1 VRVAVDGGGFVAA
14 GTAARTANQVAAL
27 LHDSLSGK
35 LGGLGAMAGNDATS
49 IDFALSYD
57 AASAEALDALA
68 DLSAAFIGLGRLIHA
83 TDDNHRRAEA
93 ASAGLTVSA
102 YSGLDLHED
111 DYVRVVRSS
120 PPSSLGAQ
128 EPGFGE
134 VETWILDRI
143 EGFVWPGAD
152 VGRLRDAAS
161 TWRNA
166 ATGVDDLV
174 DYCERAS
181 VDLGRQTSPEI
192 PLALDAVDD
201 LRGSVRELGDAF
213 GELARMCDEYAAGV
227 ETAHER
233 TRALLAEVA
242 QMIVEGLVLSAAV
255 GLITGG
261 TASGAVASATVARV
275 LETAPRFRALLI
287 TLGDAASVCALRLRT
302 ARKGATAV
310 RGRLEK
316 FLRLDLRNERGAVSL
331 PGRWAGSR
339 KPGWLRGHEVP
350 PGHTIAEHVGK
361 TADELLDRIVIEGR
375 KRASSFDDAASAENL
390 IDKALASKSDEIA
403 KWLDSGSSQKL
414 VIDMEM
420 GTPTGTT
427 VLADGSVVRPSAIRV
442 VLIPKPGRDGGWQL
456 LTAFPN

>member
-27 LHDSLSGK
+27 HHDSLSGK
-35 LGGLGAMAGNDATS
+35 LGGFGAMAGNDATS
-49 IDFALSYD
+49 IEFARSYD
-57 AASAEALDALA
+57 EASAEALDALA
-68 DLSAAFIGLGRLIHA
+68 DLSAAFIGLGRLIQA

-93 ASAGLTVSA
+93 ASAGVVVSA
-102 YSGLDLHED
+102 YSGRDLHED
-111 DYVRVVRSS
+111 DYVRVAGST

-174 DYCERAS
+174 GYCERAS
-181 VDLGRQTSPEI
+181 VELGRQISPEI
-192 PLALDAVDD
+192 PLALDAVED
-201 LRGSVRELGDAF
+201 LRASVRQLRDGF
-213 GELARMCDEYAAGV
+213 GELARMCDEYAASV

-233 TRALLAEVA
+233 TRALLAEIA

-275 LETAPRFRALLI
+275 LEAAPRFRALLV
-287 TLGDAASVCALRLRT
+287 TLGDAASVCASRLRT
-302 ARKGATAV
+302 AREGATVV

-331 PGRWAGSR
+331 PGITRSWER
-339 KPGWLRGHEVP
+339 GWLRRHEVP
-350 PGHTIAEHVGK
+350 PGHTLRLHVAK
-361 TADELLDRIVIEGR
+361 TVDELLELCVASN
-375 KRASSFDDAASAENL
+375 KRLASSFTSEAEAEGLVAKVVEAHAAEIREWLARGSRRALPLDAD
-390 IDKALASKSDEIA
+390 I
-403 KWLDSGSSQKL
+403 GR
-414 VIDMEM
+414 V
-420 GTPTGTT
+420 TGTT
-427 VLADGSVVRPSAIRV
+427 VTRAGDVISPTGVRV
-442 VLIPKPGRDGGWQL
+442 VLIPKPGTRDGWQL

>member
-1 VRVAVDGGGFVAA
+1 MRVAVDGGGFVAA

-27 LHDSLSGK
+27 HHDSLAGK
-35 LGGLGAMAGNDATS
+35 LGGFGAMAGNDATS
-49 IDFALSYD
+49 IDFARSYD

-102 YSGLDLHED
+102 YSGRDLHED

-120 PPSSLGAQ
+120 TPSSLGAQ

-181 VDLGRQTSPEI
+181 VELGRQTSPEI
-192 PLALDAVDD
+192 PLALDAVDE
-201 LRGSVRELGDAF
+201 LLGCVRGLGDEL

-275 LETAPRFRALLI
+275 LETAPRFRALLF
-287 TLGDAASVCALRLRT
+287 TLGDASSVCASRLKT
-302 ARKGATAV
+302 AREGADAV
-310 RGRLEK
+310 RTRLEK
-316 FLRLDLRNERGAVSL
+316 FLQVGARNERGELKL
-331 PGRWAGSR
+331 PGGWGARPPRRVPQVEDAKLRNYIDNLFKGTHHPHRVGDGTTMDAIRAELQSGLPTQGKMHLIKGR
-339 KPGWLRGHEVP
+339 ETLRGLENWLRRNPE
-350 PGHTIAEHVGK
+350 
-361 TADELLDRIVIEGR
+361 
-375 KRASSFDDAASAENL
+375 ASASDRQVAQSMVTEL
-390 IDKALASKSDEIA
+390 KDALN
-403 KWLDSGSSQKL
+403 Q
-414 VIDMEM
+414 
-420 GTPTGTT
+420 
-427 VLADGSVVRPSAIRV
+427 
-442 VLIPKPGRDGGWQL
+442 
-456 LTAFPN
+456 

>member
-27 LHDSLSGK
+27 HYDSLSGK
-35 LGGLGAMAGNDATS
+35 LGGFGAMAGNDATS
-49 IDFALSYD
+49 MDFARSYD

-93 ASAGLTVSA
+93 ASAGLSVSA

-166 ATGVDDLV
+166 ATGVDDLI

-181 VDLGRQTSPEI
+181 VELGRQTSPEI

-201 LRGSVRELGDAF
+201 LRGSVREIGDEF

-233 TRALLAEVA
+233 TRALLAEIA

-287 TLGDAASVCALRLRT
+287 TLGDAASVCALRLKT
-302 ARKGATAV
+302 AREGAVAV
-310 RGRLEK
+310 RARLEK
-316 FLRLDLRNERGAVSL
+316 FLRLDVRNERGSVSL
-331 PGRWAGSR
+331 PGFARSWER
-339 KPGWLRGHEVP
+339 GWLRGHEVP
-350 PGHTIAEHVGK
+350 PGHTIAKHVDL
-361 TADELLDRIVIEGR
+361 TTEDLLERCRLQGLSKASTFHSEEMAEQLVARVLRANEQRIEAWLRRG
-375 KRASSFDDAASAENL
+375 DD
-390 IDKALASKSDEIA
+390 SK
-403 KWLDSGSSQKL
+403 LQ
-414 VIDMEM
+414 IDMAI
-420 GTPTGTT
+420 PQTGTT
-427 VLADGSVVRPSAIRV
+427 VDRFGNVTESGGVRV
-442 VLIPKPGRDGGWQL
+442 VLIPNKSMDNGWQI

>member
-1 VRVAVDGGGFVAA
+1 MRLAVDGGGFVAA

-35 LGGLGAMAGNDATS
+35 LGGFGAMAGNDATS
-49 IDFALSYD
+49 IDFSRSYD

-166 ATGVDDLV
+166 AAGVDDLI

-201 LRGSVRELGDAF
+201 LRASVRELGDEF

-275 LETAPRFRALLI
+275 LETAPRFRALLV
-287 TLGDAASVCALRLRT
+287 TLGDAASVCASRLKT
-302 ARKGATAV
+302 AREGAVAV
-310 RGRLEK
+310 RARLEK
-316 FLRLDLRNERGAVSL
+316 FLRVEAGGRRARAVLDERLAKIAKNVGNPKLFDPTV
-331 PGRWAGSR
+331 
-339 KPGWLRGHEVP
+339 LRGLD
-350 PGHTIAEHVGK
+350 AEHVRRLVAEWKQVPARNGDGVVFIDP
-361 TADELLDRIVIEGR
+361 ANRGR
-375 KRASSFDDAASAENL
+375 
-390 IDKALASKSDEIA
+390 
-403 KWLDSGSSQKL
+403 Q
-414 VIDMEM
+414 
-420 GTPTGTT
+420 
-427 VLADGSVVRPSAIRV
+427 IRV
-442 VLIPKPGRDGGWQL
+442 MEGYPGNRPDPMTHGPYAVVSQNGQPPVKIPLKGNPTL
-456 LTAFPN
+456 

>member
-14 GTAARTANQVAAL
+14 DTAARTANQVAAL

-35 LGGLGAMAGNDATS
+35 LGGFGAMAGNDATS
-49 IDFALSYD
+49 IDFARSYD

-68 DLSAAFIGLGRLIHA
+68 DLSAAFIGLGRLIRA

-93 ASAGLTVSA
+93 ASAGVTVSA
-102 YSGLDLHED
+102 YSGRDLHED

-166 ATGVDDLV
+166 ATGVDDLI

-181 VDLGRQTSPEI
+181 VDLGRQTSSEI

-201 LRGSVRELGDAF
+201 LRGSVRELGDEF

-275 LETAPRFRALLI
+275 LETAPRFRALLV
-287 TLGDAASVCALRLRT
+287 TLGDAASGCALRLKT
-302 ARKGATAV
+302 AREGSVAV

-316 FLRLDLRNERGAVSL
+316 FLRLDLRNERGGVSL
-331 PGRWAGSR
+331 PGFARSWER
-339 KPGWLRGHEVP
+339 GWLRGHEVP
-350 PGHTIAEHVGK
+350 PGHTIAKHVDLT
-361 TADELLDRIVIEGR
+361 TADLMERCRLQGLSKASTFHSEEMAEQLVARVLRANEQRIEEWLRRG
-375 KRASSFDDAASAENL
+375 DD
-390 IDKALASKSDEIA
+390 SK
-403 KWLDSGSSQKL
+403 LQ
-414 VIDMEM
+414 IDMAI
-420 GTPTGTT
+420 PQTGTT
-427 VLADGSVVRPSAIRV
+427 VDRFGNVTESGALRV
-442 VLIPKPGRDGGWQL
+442 VLIPNKSMNNGWQI

>member
-14 GTAARTANQVAAL
+14 GAAARTANQVAAL
-27 LHDSLSGK
+27 HYDSLSGK
-35 LGGLGAMAGNDATS
+35 LGGFGAMAGNDATS
-49 IDFALSYD
+49 MDFARSYD

-93 ASAGLTVSA
+93 ASAGLSVSA

-120 PPSSLGAQ
+120 PPTCLGAQ

-166 ATGVDDLV
+166 ATGVDDLI

-181 VDLGRQTSPEI
+181 VELGRQTSPEI

-201 LRGSVRELGDAF
+201 LRGSVREIGDEF

-233 TRALLAEVA
+233 TRALLAEIA

-287 TLGDAASVCALRLRT
+287 TLGDAASVCALRLKT
-302 ARKGATAV
+302 AREGAVAV
-310 RGRLEK
+310 RARLEK
-316 FLRLDLRNERGAVSL
+316 FLRLDVRNERGSVSL
-331 PGRWAGSR
+331 PGFARSWER
-339 KPGWLRGHEVP
+339 GWLRGHEVP
-350 PGHTIAEHVGK
+350 PGHTIAKHVDL
-361 TADELLDRIVIEGR
+361 TTEDLLERCRLQGLSKASTFHSEEMAEQLVARVLRANEQRIEAWLRRG
-375 KRASSFDDAASAENL
+375 DD
-390 IDKALASKSDEIA
+390 SK
-403 KWLDSGSSQKL
+403 LQ
-414 VIDMEM
+414 IDMAI
-420 GTPTGTT
+420 PQTGTT
-427 VLADGSVVRPSAIRV
+427 VDRFGNVTESGGVRV
-442 VLIPKPGRDGGWQL
+442 VLIPNKSMDNGWQI

>member
-1 VRVAVDGGGFVAA
+1 MRLAVDGGGFVAA

-27 LHDSLSGK
+27 QYDSLSGK
-35 LGGLGAMAGNDATS
+35 LGGFGAMAGNDATS
-49 IDFALSYD
+49 IDFARSYD
-57 AASAEALDALA
+57 AASAEVLDALA
-68 DLSAAFIGLGRLIHA
+68 DLSAAFIALGRLIHA

-166 ATGVDDLV
+166 ATGVDDLI

-201 LRGSVRELGDAF
+201 LRGSVRELGDEF

-242 QMIVEGLVLSAAV
+242 QMIVEGPVLSAAV

-275 LETAPRFRALLI
+275 LETAPRFRALLM
-287 TLGDAASVCALRLRT
+287 TLGDAASVCASRLKT
-302 ARKGATAV
+302 AREGAVAV
-310 RGRLEK
+310 RARLEK
-316 FLRLDLRNERGAVSL
+316 FLRVEARNERGSVSL
-331 PGRWAGSR
+331 PGGWAAQPPRRVPQVENAKLKNYIDNLFKGADHPHRVGDGTTMDAIRAERQSGLPTQGKMHFIKGR
-339 KPGWLRGHEVP
+339 ETLRGLENWLRRNP
-350 PGHTIAEHVGK
+350 
-361 TADELLDRIVIEGR
+361 D
-375 KRASSFDDAASAENL
+375 ASASDRHVAQSMVTEL
-390 IDKALASKSDEIA
+390 KDAL
-403 KWLDSGSSQKL
+403 
-414 VIDMEM
+414 
-420 GTPTGTT
+420 
-427 VLADGSVVRPSAIRV
+427 
-442 VLIPKPGRDGGWQL
+442 
-456 LTAFPN
+456 N

>member
-1 VRVAVDGGGFVAA
+1 VRLAVDGGGFVAA

-35 LGGLGAMAGNDATS
+35 LGGFGAMAGNDATS
-49 IDFALSYD
+49 IDFARSYD

-68 DLSAAFIGLGRLIHA
+68 DLSAAFIGLGSLIHA

-111 DYVRVVRSS
+111 DYVRVVRSR

-181 VDLGRQTSPEI
+181 VEVGRQTSPEI
-192 PLALDAVDD
+192 PLALDAIDD
-201 LRGSVRELGDAF
+201 LRRSVRGLGDEL

-261 TASGAVASATVARV
+261 TASGVVASATVARV
-275 LETAPRFRALLI
+275 LEQAPRFQALLI
-287 TLGDAASVCALRLRT
+287 ALRDAASVCASRLRT
-302 ARKGATAV
+302 AREGAVAV
-310 RGRLEK
+310 RARLEK
-316 FLRLDLRNERGAVSL
+316 FLRVEARNERGEMKL
-331 PGRWAGSR
+331 PGDWARARARRPARPLPRVEDAKLKNYVDHLFKGTVNEKRIGDGTTMDAIRSEIATGLDTHGKLHTTKGSQILR
-339 KPGWLRGHEVP
+339 GLEKWLRQHPE
-350 PGHTIAEHVGK
+350 ASSDRDLAQSL
-361 TADELLDRIVIEGR
+361 ADEL
-375 KRASSFDDAASAENL
+375 KDALN
-390 IDKALASKSDEIA
+390 
-403 KWLDSGSSQKL
+403 
-414 VIDMEM
+414 
-420 GTPTGTT
+420 
-427 VLADGSVVRPSAIRV
+427 R
-442 VLIPKPGRDGGWQL
+442 
-456 LTAFPN
+456 

>member
-1 VRVAVDGGGFVAA
+1 MRVAVDGGGFVAA

-27 LHDSLSGK
+27 HYDSLSGK
-35 LGGLGAMAGNDATS
+35 LGGFGAMAGNDATS
-49 IDFALSYD
+49 IEFARSYD
-57 AASAEALDALA
+57 EASAEALDALA
-68 DLSAAFIGLGRLIHA
+68 DLSAAFIGLGRLIQA

-93 ASAGLTVSA
+93 ASAGVVVSA
-102 YSGLDLHED
+102 YSGRDLHED
-111 DYVRVVRSS
+111 DYVRVAGST

-174 DYCERAS
+174 GYCERAS
-181 VDLGRQTSPEI
+181 VELGRQISPEI

-201 LRGSVRELGDAF
+201 LRASVRQLRDGF
-213 GELARMCDEYAAGV
+213 GELARMCDEYAASV

-233 TRALLAEVA
+233 TRALLAEIA

-275 LETAPRFRALLI
+275 LEAAPRFRALLV
-287 TLGDAASVCALRLRT
+287 TLGDAASVCASRLRT
-302 ARKGATAV
+302 AREVATVV

-316 FLRLDLRNERGAVSL
+316 FLRLDLRTERGSVSL
-331 PGRWAGSR
+331 PGRWGAQPPRRAPEVEDAKLKNYIDNLFKGAAHPHRVGDGTTMDAIRAELLSGLPTQGKMHIIKGR
-339 KPGWLRGHEVP
+339 ETLRGLENWLRRNP
-350 PGHTIAEHVGK
+350 
-361 TADELLDRIVIEGR
+361 D
-375 KRASSFDDAASAENL
+375 ASASDRQVAMSMVTELKDAL
-390 IDKALASKSDEIA
+390 IK
-403 KWLDSGSSQKL
+403 
-414 VIDMEM
+414 
-420 GTPTGTT
+420 
-427 VLADGSVVRPSAIRV
+427 
-442 VLIPKPGRDGGWQL
+442 
-456 LTAFPN
+456 

>member
-14 GTAARTANQVAAL
+14 GAAARTANQVAAL
-27 LHDSLSGK
+27 HYDSLSGK
-35 LGGLGAMAGNDATS
+35 LGGFGAMAGNDATS
-49 IDFALSYD
+49 MDFARSYD

-93 ASAGLTVSA
+93 ASAGLSVSA

-166 ATGVDDLV
+166 ATGVDDLI

-181 VDLGRQTSPEI
+181 VELGRQTSPEI

-201 LRGSVRELGDAF
+201 LRGSVREIGDEF

-233 TRALLAEVA
+233 TRALLAEIA

-275 LETAPRFRALLI
+275 LEQAPRFRALLI
-287 TLGDAASVCALRLRT
+287 TLGDAASVCALRLKT
-302 ARKGATAV
+302 AREGAIAV
-310 RGRLEK
+310 RARLEK
-316 FLRLDLRNERGAVSL
+316 FLRLDVRNERGSVSL
-331 PGRWAGSR
+331 PGFARSWER
-339 KPGWLRGHEVP
+339 GWLRGHEVP
-350 PGHTIAEHVGK
+350 PGHTIAKHVDL
-361 TADELLDRIVIEGR
+361 TTEDLLERCRLQGLSKASTFHSEEMAEQLVARVLRANEQRIEAWLRRG
-375 KRASSFDDAASAENL
+375 DD
-390 IDKALASKSDEIA
+390 SK
-403 KWLDSGSSQKL
+403 LQ
-414 VIDMEM
+414 IDMAI
-420 GTPTGTT
+420 PQTGTT
-427 VLADGSVVRPSAIRV
+427 VDRFGNVTESGGVRV
-442 VLIPKPGRDGGWQL
+442 VLIPNKSMDNGWQI

>member
-27 LHDSLSGK
+27 HYDSLSGK
-35 LGGLGAMAGNDATS
+35 LAGFGAMAGNDATS
-49 IDFALSYD
+49 IDFARSYD

-68 DLSAAFIGLGRLIHA
+68 DLSAAFIGLGRLIQA

-102 YSGLDLHED
+102 YTGGDLHED

-152 VGRLRDAAS
+152 VGRVRDAAS

-166 ATGVDDLV
+166 ATGVDDLL
-174 DYCERAS
+174 DYCERAG
-181 VDLGRQTSPEI
+181 VELGRQTSPEI
-192 PLALDAVDD
+192 PLALDALDE
-201 LRGSVRELGDAF
+201 LRGLVRALGDEL
-213 GELARMCDEYAAGV
+213 GELARMCDDYAASV

-233 TRALLAEVA
+233 TRALLSEVA

-275 LETAPRFRALLI
+275 LETAPRFRALLVS
-287 TLGDAASVCALRLRT
+287 LGDASAVCASRLRT
-302 ARKGATAV
+302 AWEGAVAV
-310 RGRLEK
+310 RTRLEK
-316 FLRLDLRNERGAVSL
+316 FLRVEARNERGELSL
-331 PGRWAGSR
+331 PGFAKSWEH
-339 KPGWLRGHEVP
+339 GWLRRHEVP
-350 PGHTIAEHVGK
+350 PGHTIAKHVDL
-361 TADELLDRIVIEGR
+361 TTEDLLERCRLQGLA
-375 KRASSFDDAASAENL
+375 RASTFHSE
-390 IDKALASKSDEIA
+390 EIA
-403 KWLDSGSSQKL
+403 EQLVARVLRANDQRIEAWLRRGDDSKL
-414 VIDMEM
+414 ELEM
-420 GTPTGTT
+420 AIPQAGTT
-427 VLADGSVVRPSAIRV
+427 VDRFGNVTESGGVRV
-442 VLIPKPGRDGGWQL
+442 VLIPNMNLDNGWQL